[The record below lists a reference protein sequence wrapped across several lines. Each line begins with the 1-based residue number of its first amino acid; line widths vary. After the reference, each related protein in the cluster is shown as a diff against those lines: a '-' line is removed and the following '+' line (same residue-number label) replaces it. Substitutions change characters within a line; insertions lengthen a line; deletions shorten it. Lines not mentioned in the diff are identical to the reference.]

1 MDNQELIEEL
11 LEIYDVVKQVGNYVI
26 AVQINSDDDFDYTI
40 YHNGEELDGGIVENQ
55 NTLQITSEIFD
66 QIMEMHGIKKT
77 EENKKWN

>member
-11 LEIYDVVKQVGNYVI
+11 LEIYDVVKQVGDYII

-40 YHNGEELDGGIVENQ
+40 YHNGEEFDGGIIENQ

-66 QIMEMHGIKKT
+66 QIMEMHDIK
-77 EENKKWN
+77 EEN

>member
-11 LEIYDVVKQVGNYVI
+11 LEIYDVVKQVGNYII

-40 YHNGEELDGGIVENQ
+40 YHNGEEFDGGIIENQ
-55 NTLQITSEIFD
+55 NTLQITSEMFD

-77 EENKKWN
+77 EENK

>member
-11 LEIYDVVKQVGNYVI
+11 LEVYDVVKQVGNYVI

-40 YHNGEELDGGIVENQ
+40 YHNGEELDGGIIENQ

-66 QIMEMHGIKKT
+66 QIMEMHDIK
-77 EENKKWN
+77 EEN